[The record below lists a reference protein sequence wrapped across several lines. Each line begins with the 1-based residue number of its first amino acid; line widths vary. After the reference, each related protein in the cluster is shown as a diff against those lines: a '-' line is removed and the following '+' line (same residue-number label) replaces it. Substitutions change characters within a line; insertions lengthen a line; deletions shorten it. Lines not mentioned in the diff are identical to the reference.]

1 MADENQAGNGA
12 GSPTPPA
19 SPTATP
25 PQVRTQ
31 IVAQYIRDMSF
42 ENVAVQKGLTG
53 TDLQPEIQMSVLP
66 DARKRSVANQ
76 YDVISKYKVASRN
89 KVNNET
95 LYLLELEYGA
105 TFMIEGIPDDQLH
118 PFLLIECQRLLFPY
132 VRRIILD
139 TIRDGGFPPF
149 SFDPVDFVGLYRQE
163 LARRA
168 QAQQAA
174 PAETVN

>member
-12 GSPTPPA
+12 GTPTPPA
-19 SPTATP
+19 
-25 PQVRTQ
+25 VRTQ
-31 IVAQYIRDMSF
+31 IVAQYVRDMSF

-53 TDLQPEIQMSVLP
+53 TDLQPEIQMSVTP

-105 TFMIEGIPDDQLH
+105 TFVIEGLPEEQLH

-132 VRRIILD
+132 VRRIVLD

-149 SFDPVDFVGLYRQE
+149 NFDPVDFVSLYRQE
-163 LARRA
+163 LARRV

-174 PAETVN
+174 PAEKVN